1 LFLWTSG
8 RIQILYGN
16 MATHPPFDLPGL
28 REEIRDRLRAIL
40 GVTLPDGVDLYP
52 SFPTSL
58 FVEPTALESLIATW
72 HWTAEQKAAH
82 TRRLRTDS
90 NV

>member
-1 LFLWTSG
+1 VYRHDSTTVIWQLFLWTSG

-28 REEIRDRLRAIL
+28 REEFRDRLRAIL

-52 SFPTSL
+52 SFPYRCS
-58 FVEPTALESLIATW
+58 
-72 HWTAEQKAAH
+72 
-82 TRRLRTDS
+82 
-90 NV
+90 